1 MLGRDY
7 PDETCSISR
16 ALEIVGERW
25 TMLILRDALLGLSAF
40 EEFRESLGIATNVLT
55 ARLKLLCAE
64 GLLVRV
70 HDGEASQRGRYLLT
84 EKGREMGPVLFALM
98 KWGDRHYPTPHGAP
112 RLTLHA
118 GCGGEV
124 ELSLHCLACGERVTP
139 EGLDLPLAPA
149 FARQPAP
156 SSG

>member
-1 MLGRDY
+1 VLGREY

-16 ALEIVGERW
+16 SLEIVGERW

-55 ARLKLLCAE
+55 ARLKLLCGE

-70 HDGEASQRGRYLLT
+70 HDGEASQRSHYLLT

-98 KWGDRHYPTPHGAP
+98 KWGDRHYPTQHGAP

-124 ELSLHCLACGERVTP
+124 VQSLHCLACGERVTL

-149 FARQPAP
+149 FAHQPAD
-156 SSG
+156 